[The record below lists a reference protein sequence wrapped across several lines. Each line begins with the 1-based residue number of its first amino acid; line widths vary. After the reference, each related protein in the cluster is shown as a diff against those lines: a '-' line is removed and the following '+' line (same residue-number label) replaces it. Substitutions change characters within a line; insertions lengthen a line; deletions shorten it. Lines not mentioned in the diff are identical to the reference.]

1 MARKLCHG
9 ESYLKNFNLCAGENI
24 VGPISDIEQISKNA
38 ADKIE
43 QSDLDEEDDD
53 EDFEWDD

>member
-1 MARKLCHG
+1 M
-9 ESYLKNFNLCAGENI
+9 KNFNLCAGENI